1 MLTPAWEA
9 ALGLLNQT
17 AALRSVMLLTGD
29 NGVGKS
35 ALAAP
40 WLESLEPKLYLPLAI
55 TQATLSATGL
65 MAVLLHKL
73 GQPATLYRNR
83 NLVALE
89 KALAELG
96 RLTPVLVRDEAQQ
109 YPPGALEEIRLLLG
123 LNLSRQ
129 PTFALVLLGD
139 PYLQDTLRLQ
149 HHRALYSRIA
159 ARCTLPVLEPAQIE
173 PYLAH
178 GLRQV
183 GPERLAGVRP
193 PWPCSAVPVAACLA
207 CLTSW
212 PVALGWPL
220 PKPGSTASSP
230 SRSKV
235 LWPSSPRQPIAA
247 ALKRNSLSAMPP
259 EYSVLEELQA
269 AYAIIAEVLSRAPQL
284 YDCHLDQALL
294 VLALSIKRAQ
304 RSPKLRPPRRYRPQE
319 LPF

>member
-1 MLTPAWEA
+1 MNADPLLSAALRHWGARTVPFHDQPGQAPFLTPAWEA

-35 ALAAP
+35 ALAAH

-83 NLVALE
+83 NLAALE
-89 KALAELG
+89 KALTELG
-96 RLTPVLVRDEAQQ
+96 RLTPVLVLDEAQQ
-109 YPPGALEEIRLLLG
+109 YPPGALEEIRLVLG

-183 GPERLAGVRP
+183 GLERPCWSPAALALLSSASGGVPRLLNLLAR
-193 PWPCSAVPVAACLA
+193 SAWL
-207 CLTSW
+207 
-212 PVALGWPL
+212 
-220 PKPGSTASSP
+220 
-230 SRSKV
+230 
-235 LWPSSPRQPIAA
+235 AA
-247 ALKRNSLSAMPP
+247 AQAGLNHIEPEQVQSA
-259 EYSVLEELQA
+259 
-269 AYAIIAEVLSRAPQL
+269 
-284 YDCHLDQALL
+284 
-294 VLALSIKRAQ
+294 LALIPAAADRC
-304 RSPKLRPPRRYRPQE
+304 RP
-319 LPF
+319 

>member
-1 MLTPAWEA
+1 MNADPLLSAALRHWGARAVPFHDQPGQAPFLTPAWEA
-9 ALGLLNQT
+9 ALSLLNQT

-35 ALAAP
+35 ALAAH

-65 MAVLLHKL
+65 MAVLLNKL
-73 GQPATLYRNR
+73 GQPASLHRNR
-83 NLVALE
+83 NLAALE
-89 KALAELG
+89 KALTELG
-96 RLTPVLVRDEAQQ
+96 RLTPALVLDEAQQ

-159 ARCTLPVLEPAQIE
+159 ARCTLPTLEPAQIE

-183 GPERLAGVRP
+183 GVERPCWSPAALALLSSASGGVPRLLNLLAR
-193 PWPCSAVPVAACLA
+193 SAWL
-207 CLTSW
+207 
-212 PVALGWPL
+212 
-220 PKPGSTASSP
+220 
-230 SRSKV
+230 
-235 LWPSSPRQPIAA
+235 AA
-247 ALKRNSLSAMPP
+247 ARAGLNRIEPEQVQSA
-259 EYSVLEELQA
+259 
-269 AYAIIAEVLSRAPQL
+269 
-284 YDCHLDQALL
+284 
-294 VLALSIKRAQ
+294 LALIPAAADRC
-304 RSPKLRPPRRYRPQE
+304 RP
-319 LPF
+319 

>member
-1 MLTPAWEA
+1 MNADPLLSAALRHWGARTLPFHDQPGQVPLLTPAWEA

-129 PTFALVLLGD
+129 AHLRAGLVGRPLSAGYFAPAAPSGPVFAHCRSLHFASAGAR
-139 PYLQDTLRLQ
+139 PN
-149 HHRALYSRIA
+149 RALPGAWA
-159 ARCTLPVLEPAQIE
+159 A
-173 PYLAH
+173 
-178 GLRQV
+178 
-183 GPERLAGVRP
+183 AGGTG
-193 PWPCSAVPVAACLA
+193 
-207 CLTSW
+207 TSW
-212 PVALGWPL
+212 LESGRLGLAQQCQWRR
-220 PKPGSTASSP
+220 ASP
-230 SRSKV
+230 
-235 LWPSSPRQPIAA
+235 A
-247 ALKRNSLSAMPP
+247 
-259 EYSVLEELQA
+259 
-269 AYAIIAEVLSRAPQL
+269 
-284 YDCHLDQALL
+284 
-294 VLALSIKRAQ
+294 
-304 RSPKLRPPRRYRPQE
+304 
-319 LPF
+319 